1 MLQYGRTERRKNH
14 DLTECPGTQKRS
26 LKFTKKFEIVP
37 HLSISDSQKLAKNLS
52 STALRKLPHPKPIK

>member
-1 MLQYGRTERRKNH
+1 MPRHPKKIIEIH
-14 DLTECPGTQKRS
+14 
-26 LKFTKKFEIVP
+26 KKFEIVP